1 MPFAVSIRN
10 NMRRNKTS
18 LRPDFPAGTLVV
30 PNVSST
36 CGDTHE
42 TAAFVVVVVVVVSSV
57 AGSLGRVGP
66 PPRVRPDFEI
76 GGAGLRGAHL
86 RSRETPLIAITR
98 LWQINCAK

>member
-57 AGSLGRVGP
+57 AGGLGRVGP
-66 PPRVRPDFEI
+66 PPASDPI
-76 GGAGLRGAHL
+76 SKSAGRAFAGHICDRARR
-86 RSRETPLIAITR
+86 RSSRSHG
-98 LWQINCAK
+98 CGK